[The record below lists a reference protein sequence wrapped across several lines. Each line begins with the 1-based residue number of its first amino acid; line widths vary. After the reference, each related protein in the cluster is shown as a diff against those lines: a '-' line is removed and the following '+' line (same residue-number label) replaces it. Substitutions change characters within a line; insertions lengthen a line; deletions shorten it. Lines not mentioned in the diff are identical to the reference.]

1 MALLRLPYL
10 RRTCFQVVL
19 LGRNLS
25 RAARILCSR
34 IYLRGGRNLSRA
46 FPAGVTYRP
55 YPIDFSLKGPVD
67 LS

>member
-1 MALLRLPYL
+1 
-10 RRTCFQVVL
+10 VL

-55 YPIDFSLKGPVD
+55 YPIAFSLKGPVD